1 MKINTHETA
10 LPPMD
15 GAYVNAHFRI
25 RTPSYDPCRLWKDEE
40 IDAFDAESKALFDSL
55 GWTMTEP
62 RHNGS
67 CATVRKG
74 KSNLYLHPQ
83 DFSGEVLKSEVVA
96 VAEALSHAETFSLIT
111 VDLYETVYDMTDE
124 AYFAYLGSQEER
136 IRAEIFKAAVTTR
149 RTKFHRDYDVACH
162 VAGIVRLRRI
172 GEDDGRYGGA
182 GKTANHILGIIDK
195 LIGEGYLAAA
205 RSRSGSRLIRTI
217 NKTEQKKKKLYAA

>member
-25 RTPSYDPCRLWKDEE
+25 RTPSYDPYRLWKDED
-40 IDAFDAESKALFDSL
+40 IDAFDAECNALFDRL

-62 RHNGS
+62 RRSGS
-67 CATVRKG
+67 CATVRKD

-96 VAEALSHAETFSLIT
+96 VAEALSNAETFSLIT

-124 AYFAYLGSQEER
+124 AYFAYLDSQEER
-136 IRAEIFKAAVTTR
+136 IRAEILKAAVTTR